1 MKVINYDPEYIS
13 DITEIAEIKYISKE
27 EKKTALQRI
36 SIVTI
41 LIICLICFF
50 FKSKVKC
57 PYVFLAIAAFVMV
70 YRMVN
75 KVNLKNVNN
84 MNCLL
89 EKAGVNVT
97 AIKYHK
103 IITENDISKADL
115 NPSEKGEAVL
125 HLYKKDGGLV
135 VTSDEI
141 SFTCVMKKGITEE
154 ILDIGNGVI
163 YIPLSEKTDIEG
175 ATGTR

>member
-13 DITEIAEIKYISKE
+13 GITEIVEIKCISKE
-27 EKKTALQRI
+27 EKNTVLQRI

-41 LIICLICFF
+41 LIICMICFY
-50 FKSKVKC
+50 FKNNMKC
-57 PYVFLAIAAFVMV
+57 SYVFLAIAAFVIM
-70 YRMVN
+70 YRTVN

-89 EKAGVNVT
+89 EKAGVNVS

-103 IITENDISKADL
+103 IVTENDISKADL
-115 NPSEKGEAVL
+115 SPSEKGKAVL
-125 HLYKKDGGLV
+125 HLYKEDGGLV
-135 VTSDEI
+135 VTSDDI
-141 SFTCVMKKGITEE
+141 TFTCVMKKGITEE
-154 ILDIGNGVI
+154 ILDMGNGII
-163 YIPLSEKTDIEG
+163 YIPLSEETDIEG